1 MTAVAWYD
9 VPLLVLVCHFIGD
22 FAFQSAWMAAEK
34 GKKVEVLLY
43 HCATYTAPFAL
54 TLVLIRWLTDLEP
67 NILWC
72 VSAIFLTHVLID
84 TLSARLHII
93 KTIWCDQLCHAVVL
107 TLIFVGLL

>member
-1 MTAVAWYD
+1 M
-9 VPLLVLVCHFIGD
+9 LVLVCHFIGD

-54 TLVLIRWLTDLEP
+54 VLVLIRWMTNIEP
-67 NILWC
+67 SILC
-72 VSAIFLTHVLID
+72 VPAIFLTHALID
-84 TLSARLHII
+84 TLSARLKII
-93 KTIWCDQLCHAVVL
+93 KTIWGDQLCHAVVL